1 MPPCVPA
8 PCAPP
13 CPFLPRSDCSE
24 CVRAWA
30 LWVFLDTLTREK
42 CHRECR
48 WPARQCLKDDRYNFE
63 CPSNRFGGQ
72 RYSIIEDFQA
82 ESAALPHARR
92 RTSESFDSEILEVQ
106 RSSHRHL
113 PIGPVGSILDAD
125 IGFFYIAQTRRLPT
139 TLCAMTI
146 FRTRCAYGAPRRS
159 RPVESVVL
167 PTRCVECERCEV
179 WRQGPG
185 CKFRQSTASAN
196 FKLTY

>member
-1 MPPCVPA
+1 MSSGHA
-8 PCAPP
+8 ACAVGSLHGHEGHGPGASG
-13 CPFLPRSDCSE
+13 LG
-24 CVRAWA
+24 VRGTASSRA
-30 LWVFLDTLTREK
+30 
-42 CHRECR
+42 
-48 WPARQCLKDDRYNFE
+48 
-63 CPSNRFGGQ
+63 
-72 RYSIIEDFQA
+72 FQA
-82 ESAALPHARR
+82 ESAALPHAWR

-146 FRTRCAYGAPRRS
+146 FRTLHLRLHHADRGQWNQLF
-159 RPVESVVL
+159 VL

-185 CKFRQSTASAN
+185 CKFRQSTASAK